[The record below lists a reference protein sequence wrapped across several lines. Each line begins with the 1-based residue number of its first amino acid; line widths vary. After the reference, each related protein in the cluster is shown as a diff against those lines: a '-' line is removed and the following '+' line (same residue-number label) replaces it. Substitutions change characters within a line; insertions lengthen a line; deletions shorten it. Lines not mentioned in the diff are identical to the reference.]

1 MLLMAIRTKACF
13 FRKMFALF
21 AFWSLTESTNLSVE
35 DLCSYQLAKKKKCQ
49 MLEKSG
55 ERSWPPVNKHNNP
68 KSDPFFQQEI
78 NTSIVTLYLHVWYIF
93 EPAMFVYLRVSTFFL
108 STFPEDSTKFN
119 LIGEQGLWNHSHR
132 KNRIYHSSLTW
143 EDNIYIYI
151 TYRYVYIEIQFM
163 NSYFMKYDLCF
174 KNKKSHPHRWQLSPA
189 QNPQVATIPWHLH
202 CPPENCHFDPQ
213 HEENSPNQIQGKNL
227 WPAIFLPETNST

>member
-1 MLLMAIRTKACF
+1 
-13 FRKMFALF
+13 
-21 AFWSLTESTNLSVE
+21 
-35 DLCSYQLAKKKKCQ
+35 

-68 KSDPFFQQEI
+68 KSDSFFQQEI
-78 NTSIVTLYLHVWYIF
+78 NTSIATLYLHVWYIF

-132 KNRIYHSSLTW
+132 KKEFIIAVQRRDTIHN
-143 EDNIYIYI
+143 
-151 TYRYVYIEIQFM
+151 
-163 NSYFMKYDLCF
+163 FMKYDLCF
-174 KNKKSHPHRWQLSPA
+174 KNKKSHPHRWHLSPA

-213 HEENSPNQIQGKNL
+213 GEENSPNQIQGKNL
-227 WPAIFLPETNST
+227 LASNFSPWN